1 MFRTIATKIAPAA
14 ALLATIGV
22 ATLGAT
28 PAQAATVDTN
38 VGSSGST
45 GMTLHITN
53 DSNETMHVTS
63 ASNPY
68 GHWQDRATDIPAH
81 SSANVSDYSN
91 NIEGAEIDLTYQMP
105 NGTQI
110 QVDGIVP
117 LAGSNSVSA
126 SSSTTSYT
134 ATGQY
139 ASGYHPTFDVDVAN
153 A

>member
-14 ALLATIGV
+14 AILATIGV
-22 ATLGAT
+22 ATLTAT
-28 PAQAATVDTN
+28 PAQAATLDTN
-38 VGSSGST
+38 LSSSGST
-45 GMTLHITN
+45 SMTLHITN
-53 DSNETMHVTS
+53 DSNETMHLTN

-68 GHWQDRATDIPAH
+68 GHWQNRATDIPAH

-91 NIEGAEIDLTYQMP
+91 NIEGSDIDLTYQMP

-110 QVDGIVP
+110 EVQGLVP

-126 SSSTTSYT
+126 TSSTTSST
-134 ATGQY
+134 TTSQY
-139 ASGYHPTFDVDVAN
+139 ASGYHPTFNVDITN